1 MPIIGRK
8 VLFIRKPLFFPAPG
22 SKAATSCGARQEGFR
37 QKPASNPTCF
47 ARDMQVLIAEDE
59 PVSSKLL
66 DAYIRSMGYDPIT
79 AVNGLEAYELWR
91 ERRPRIVLTD
101 WNMPLM
107 NGIDL
112 CRKIR
117 EQEMEDYTYIIMITA
132 RENSA
137 DLIHGFDSGV
147 DDYITKPVN
156 RDELAVRLKASE
168 RIFSLQEKD
177 LVIFSMARLAET
189 RNMETGLHLERMQF
203 YCRILSD
210 FLMQSGLY
218 PEMLTRRFIDTLNAT
233 CPLHD
238 IGKVGIPDYILL
250 KPAPLNKTEFDII
263 KTHTVIGHETL
274 QSALSHKPRADYLKM
289 SAEIAR
295 SHHERWDGSGY
306 PDGLRGEDIPL
317 AARIVTLA
325 DVYDALVS
333 ERIYKPAFSHKHAKS
348 LILEEREALF
358 DPVITEAFIACE
370 DRFEAIADT
379 TRIN

>member
-1 MPIIGRK
+1 L
-8 VLFIRKPLFFPAPG
+8 VFE
-22 SKAATSCGARQEGFR
+22 T
-37 QKPASNPTCF
+37 PASNPTCF
-47 ARDMQVLIAEDE
+47 ARDMLVLIAEDE
-59 PVSSKLL
+59 PVSTKLL
-66 DAYIRSMGYDPIT
+66 TSYIRSMGYHPIT
-79 AVNGLEAYELWR
+79 AVNGFEAYELWR

-101 WNMPLM
+101 WNMPVM
-107 NGIDL
+107 NGIEL

-117 EQEMEDYTYIIMITA
+117 EQEMEDYTYIIMVTA

-203 YCRILSD
+203 YCRTLSD
-210 FLMQSGLY
+210 YLLQNGLY
-218 PEMLTRRFIDTLNAT
+218 PEMVSRRFIDTLNAT

-263 KTHTVIGHETL
+263 KTHTVIGYETL
-274 QSALSHKPRADYLKM
+274 QSALTRKPRADYLKM
-289 SAEIAR
+289 SADIAR

-306 PDGLRGEDIPL
+306 PDGLAGEAIPL

-333 ERIYKPAFSHKHAKS
+333 ERVYKPAFSHKHAKS

-358 DPVITEAFIACE
+358 DPVITDAFIECE
-370 DRFEAIADT
+370 DRFESIADT
-379 TRIN
+379 NRIN

>member
-1 MPIIGRK
+1 MK
-8 VLFIRKPLFFPAPG
+8 
-22 SKAATSCGARQEGFR
+22 
-37 QKPASNPTCF
+37 
-47 ARDMQVLIAEDE
+47 VLIAEDE
-59 PVSSKLL
+59 PVSSRLL
-66 DAYIRSMGYDPIT
+66 AAYIRSMGYDPIT
-79 AVNGLEAYELWR
+79 AVNGLEAYKLWR
-91 ERRPRIVLTD
+91 KHRPRIVLTD

-168 RIFSLQEKD
+168 RIFSLNEKD

-210 FLMQSGLY
+210 FLMQNGLY
-218 PEMLTRRFIDTLNAT
+218 PEILTRRFIDTLIAT

-263 KTHTVIGHETL
+263 KTHTVIGYETL
-274 QSALSHKPRADYLKM
+274 QSALTQKPRADYLKM

-306 PDGLRGEDIPL
+306 PDGLACEDIPL

-333 ERIYKPAFSHKHAKS
+333 ERVYKPAFSHEFAKT

-358 DPVITEAFIACE
+358 DPVIADAFVECE
-370 DRFEAIADT
+370 SRFEAIADT